1 MWKMARKNRAYE
13 IRNSLTNTSY
23 DTIWYVETTIR
34 TTSYFKCVFTLL
46 WNMSWKN
53 FLIFN
58 HLIFVI
64 IPILSCTSIENDFDC
79 HLVASFGSLGSY
91 WLEKQDANAFSS
103 TIKWT
108 QVLRRIYWS
117 DPSWYERLVKES
129 WLRKSKGRGS
139 LISGSPDWGSND
151 VHLGVHRC
159 DWYLR
164 SYMEDIRRPISRGW
178 KKSGLLWLVLI
189 KMRFGSCMLSAFE
202 NRWFG
207 LDEFVEGFFNQAVK
221 NRFSGSIFMLDLP
234 LCSLAV
240 TDAHLRQIE
249 A

>member
-1 MWKMARKNRAYE
+1 M
-13 IRNSLTNTSY
+13 ISIV
-23 DTIWYVETTIR
+23 IW
-34 TTSYFKCVFTLL
+34 LL
-46 WNMSWKN
+46 LSVLWGVIGWKN
-53 FLIFN
+53 KMQ
-58 HLIFVI
+58 
-64 IPILSCTSIENDFDC
+64 T
-79 HLVASFGSLGSY
+79 HLVPQSNELRCC
-91 WLEKQDANAFSS
+91 DAYIEVILHDMRDLS
-103 TIKWT
+103 
-108 QVLRRIYWS
+108 
-117 DPSWYERLVKES
+117 
-129 WLRKSKGRGS
+129 
-139 LISGSPDWGSND
+139 SGSPDWGSND
-151 VHLGVHRC
+151 VHLGVHHC

-164 SYMEDIRRPISRGW
+164 SYMEDIRRPISLGW